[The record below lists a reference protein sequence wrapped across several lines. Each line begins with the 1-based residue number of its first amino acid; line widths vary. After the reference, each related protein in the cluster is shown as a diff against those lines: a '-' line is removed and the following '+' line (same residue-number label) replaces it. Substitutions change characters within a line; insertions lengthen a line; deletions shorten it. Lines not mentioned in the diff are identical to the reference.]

1 MNQVSTVIRKEWE
14 DVLRNK
20 TVLSVVIIVPLVMTA
35 LAIVMLFVMGRTPVT
50 TQDLQEMGRMLN
62 NPIFAGM
69 SAAEAMQSS
78 IASMMLILFLMMPLM
93 VPVTIAAYSIV
104 GEKVSRSL
112 EPLLAA
118 PISTIRLLVAKG
130 LAAAVPGIVM
140 AWICYL
146 VFLIFA
152 RFLSAS
158 DRVFAYFVDP
168 MWLIAM
174 FILSPLLT
182 VMAVDVGIIVSSR
195 TSDPRSAEQLG
206 SLVVLPLLFLLF
218 APMVGLIMLNST
230 TFWICSV
237 VVALVDVGLT
247 YLGVALFQRE
257 TILTRWK

>member
-35 LAIVMLFVMGRTPVT
+35 LPIVMLFVMGRTPVK
-50 TQDLQEMGRMLN
+50 TQDLQEMGQMLN

-112 EPLLAA
+112 EPLLAT

-130 LAAAVPGIVM
+130 LAAAVPGIMM
-140 AWICYL
+140 AWICYV
-146 VFLIFA
+146 VFLVFA

-182 VMAVDVGIIVSSR
+182 IMAVNVGIIVSSR

-218 APMVGLIMLNST
+218 GPMVGLIMLNST

>member
-14 DVLRNK
+14 DALRNR

-35 LAIVMLFVMGRTPVT
+35 LPVMMLFVMGRTPVKA
-50 TQDLQEMGRMLN
+50 QDMEEMGRMLS
-62 NPIFAGM
+62 NPIFVGM
-69 SAAEAMQSS
+69 NPIEAMQSS
-78 IASMMLILFLMMPLM
+78 IASFMMILFLMMPLM

-118 PISTIRLLVAKG
+118 PITTTRLLVAKG
-130 LAAAVPGIVM
+130 LAAAIPGIVM
-140 AWICYL
+140 AWICYAL
-146 VFLIFA
+146 FLIFA

-158 DRVFAYFVDP
+158 DRVFAFFVDP

-174 FILSPLLT
+174 FVLSPLLT
-182 VMAVDVGIIVSSR
+182 IMAVNVGIIVSSR

-206 SLVVLPLLFLLF
+206 SLVVLPLLVLLF
-218 APMVGLIMLNST
+218 GPMVGLIMLNST
-230 TFWICSV
+230 TFWISSV
-237 VVALVDVGLT
+237 VVVLIDIGLM

>member
-1 MNQVSTVIRKEWE
+1 
-14 DVLRNK
+14 
-20 TVLSVVIIVPLVMTA
+20 
-35 LAIVMLFVMGRTPVT
+35 
-50 TQDLQEMGRMLN
+50 MGRMLS

-69 SAAEAMQSS
+69 NPIEAMQSS
-78 IASMMLILFLMMPLM
+78 IASFMMILFLMMPLM

-118 PISTIRLLVAKG
+118 PITTTRLLVAKG
-130 LAAAVPGIVM
+130 LAAAIPGIVM
-140 AWICYL
+140 AWICYAL
-146 VFLIFA
+146 FLISA

-158 DRVFAYFVDP
+158 DRVFAFFVDP

-174 FILSPLLT
+174 FVLSPLLT
-182 VMAVDVGIIVSSR
+182 ILAVNVGIIVSSR

-206 SLVVLPLLFLLF
+206 SLVVLPLLVLLF
-218 APMVGLIMLNST
+218 GPMVGLIMLNST

-237 VVALVDVGLT
+237 VVALIDVGLI

>member
-35 LAIVMLFVMGRTPVT
+35 LPIVMLFVMGRTPVK
-50 TQDLQEMGRMLN
+50 TQDLQEMGQMLN

-112 EPLLAA
+112 EPLLAT

-130 LAAAVPGIVM
+130 LAAAVPGIAM
-140 AWICYL
+140 AWICYV
-146 VFLIFA
+146 VFLVFA

-158 DRVFAYFVDP
+158 DRVFAFFVDP

-174 FILSPLLT
+174 FVLSPLLT
-182 VMAVDVGIIVSSR
+182 IMAVNVGIIVSSR

-218 APMVGLIMLNST
+218 GPMVGLIMLNST

>member
-1 MNQVSTVIRKEWE
+1 MNQVSTVVRKEWE

-35 LAIVMLFVMGRTPVT
+35 LPVGMLFAMGRTPVKA
-50 TQDLQEMGRMLN
+50 QDLEEMGRMLN
-62 NPIFAGM
+62 NPIFSGM
-69 SAAEAMQSS
+69 NTVEAMQSS
-78 IASMMLILFLMMPLM
+78 IASIMMILFLMMPLM

-118 PISTIRLLVAKG
+118 PITTTRLLVAKG
-130 LAAAVPGIVM
+130 LAAALPGIGM
-140 AWICYL
+140 AWICYGI
-146 VFLIFA
+146 FLIFA

-158 DRVFAYFVDP
+158 DRVFDYFIDP

-174 FILSPLLT
+174 FVLSPLLT
-182 VMAVDVGIIVSSR
+182 VMAVNVGIIVSSR

-218 APMVGLIMLNST
+218 GPMLGLIMLNST
-230 TFWICSV
+230 TFWISSV
-237 VVALVDVGLT
+237 VVALLDVGLI
-247 YLGVALFQRE
+247 YLAVALFQRE

>member
-1 MNQVSTVIRKEWE
+1 
-14 DVLRNK
+14 
-20 TVLSVVIIVPLVMTA
+20 MTA
-35 LAIVMLFVMGRTPVT
+35 LPIAMLFVMGRAPVAAG
-50 TQDLQEMGRMLN
+50 DLEEMGRLLS

-69 SAAEAMQSS
+69 NSIEAMQSS
-78 IASMMLILFLMMPLM
+78 IASFMMILFLMMPLM

-112 EPLLAA
+112 EPLLAT
-118 PISTIRLLVAKG
+118 PISTTRLLVAKG
-130 LAAAVPGIVM
+130 LAAAIPGIVM
-140 AWICYL
+140 AWICYAL
-146 VFLIFA
+146 FLIFA

-158 DRVFAYFVDP
+158 DRVFAFFVDP

-174 FILSPLLT
+174 FILAPLLT
-182 VMAVDVGIIVSSR
+182 VMAVNVGIIVSSR

-206 SLVVLPLLFLLF
+206 SLVVLPLLVLIFG
-218 APMVGLIMLNST
+218 PMVGLIMLNST

-237 VVALVDVGLT
+237 VVALVDAGLI